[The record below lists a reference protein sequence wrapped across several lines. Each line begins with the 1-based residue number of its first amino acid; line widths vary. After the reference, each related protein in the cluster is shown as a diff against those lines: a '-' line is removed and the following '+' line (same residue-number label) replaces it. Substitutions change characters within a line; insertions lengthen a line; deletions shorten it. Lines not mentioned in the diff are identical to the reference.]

1 MIYTMIKR
9 PLLPSLFALLMLC
22 APTALA
28 DSGPIIWQ
36 KGSAIQGGLMI
47 LKLAPQISARLDDKP
62 LPQSP
67 QNIISFGFHRDD
79 EATVTLSLQQDN
91 GSLTTHLYTPHMRS
105 YQTQSISGLPGKYVS
120 PPDEVLARIARDA
133 EAVKRARALTSYQD
147 AFAHEGFLW
156 PANGTVTGVYGSQR
170 ILNGKPR
177 APHYG
182 IDIAAPRGTPVIA
195 PADGEITLAD
205 DLYYTG
211 GTLIIDHGLGISST
225 MLHLDTLSVTV
236 GDSVTAG
243 ERIGTVGSSGR
254 STGPHLDWRLN
265 WYQKRLDPQ
274 YALDLLPANASP
286 TK

>member
-1 MIYTMIKR
+1 MNFTMKKR

-22 APTALA
+22 TPAALA
-28 DSGPIIWQ
+28 DSDPILWQ
-36 KGSAIQGGLMI
+36 KGSAIQGGLII
-47 LKLAPQISARLDDKP
+47 LKLAPHMTASLEGKP

-79 EATVTLSLQQDN
+79 EATVTLSLQQED
-91 GSLTTHLYTPHMRS
+91 GSRTTHLFTPTIRT

-133 EAVKRARALTSYQD
+133 DAVKKARSMTSYQD
-147 AFAHEGFLW
+147 AFAHQGFLW
-156 PANGTVTGVYGSQR
+156 PATGPITGVYGSQR

-195 PADGEITLAD
+195 PADGLITLAD

-225 MLHLDTLSVTV
+225 MLHLDTMAVAV

-265 WYQKRLDPQ
+265 WYHKRLDPQ
-274 YALDLLPANASP
+274 YALEISPASALSP
-286 TK
+286 K

>member
-1 MIYTMIKR
+1 MIDTMIKR
-9 PLLPSLFALLMLC
+9 PLLPSLFALFMLC
-22 APTALA
+22 TPATLA
-28 DSGPIIWQ
+28 DSGPILWQ
-36 KGSAIQGGLMI
+36 KGTAIQGGLII
-47 LKLAPQISARLDDKP
+47 LKLAPHISARLDDKL

-79 EATVTLSLQQDN
+79 KATVTLSLQQED
-91 GSLTTHLYTPHMRS
+91 GSLTTHLYTPQIRS

-133 EAVKRARALTSYQD
+133 EAVKQARALTSYQD
-147 AFAHEGFLW
+147 TFAHEGFLW

-225 MLHLDTLSVTV
+225 MLHLDTLSVAV

-274 YALDLLPANASP
+274 YALDLSPANASP
-286 TK
+286 IK